1 MAMTRKDWIQFSA
14 LAALWGASYL
24 FIKVALEDDLSP
36 AMIVFV
42 RTAVAALVLLP
53 FAGRG
58 GALAGLRERIWPVAV
73 LALLQIAAPF
83 LLISA
88 GEQHLSSSLTGILV
102 ATAPIFTF
110 LLAIGLDQ
118 EERVHGTGLFGVL
131 LGIAGVVLL
140 LGVDAGGGTAALVG
154 GLMVILASLGYAL
167 GAFYIKRRLGDVQAL
182 GLVTATMAASAL
194 MTLPLAAI
202 SFPSRMPAADALGAL
217 LALGALGT
225 GLAFVLFYGLI
236 ARVGPGK
243 ASLVAYV
250 APGFAVIYGVVL
262 LDEGFG
268 VASSAG
274 LVMIVAG
281 SWLAAEGRI
290 PRGRRYAISQD
301 RAERRS
307 HDMSHSDDFTLR
319 LCAPGDAFALERLAQ
334 LDSTHYGGRR
344 MLVADVGHEIVAALP
359 LDGGAAIADPF
370 RRSAELVDLL
380 HLRLEQ
386 LAAAGEA
393 ELRAEGLSRGP
404 RAGRRL
410 RRYRAHASA

>member
-1 MAMTRKDWIQFSA
+1 MTRKDWIQFSV

-36 AMIVFV
+36 AMIVFA

-53 FAGRG
+53 FARRA
-58 GALAGLRERIWPVAV
+58 GALAGLRQRIWPVAV

-83 LLISA
+83 MLISA
-88 GEQHLSSSLTGILV
+88 GEEHLSSSLTGILV

-110 LLAIGLDQ
+110 LLAIGIDQ
-118 EERVHGTGLFGVL
+118 EERVHGTGLFGVF

-167 GAFYIKRRLGDVQAL
+167 GAFYLKRRLGDVQPL
-182 GLVTATMAASAL
+182 GLVTAAMGASAL

-202 SFPSRMPAADALGAL
+202 SFPSAAPGLDAVGSL

-225 GLAFVLFYGLI
+225 GLAFVFFYGLI

-250 APGFAVIYGVVL
+250 APGFAVVYGVVL
-262 LDEGFG
+262 LGESFG
-268 VASSAG
+268 VASFTG

-281 SWLAAEGRI
+281 SWLAAEGRL
-290 PRGRRYAISQD
+290 PRWGRGAISQD
-301 RAERRS
+301 RHGRRS
-307 HDMSHSDDFTLR
+307 YDMTPSEDLTLR
-319 LCAPGDAFALERLAQ
+319 LSAPDDALALGRLAQ
-334 LDSTHYGGRR
+334 LDSTLYDGSR
-344 MLVADVGHEIVAALP
+344 MLVADIGGDLVAAVP
-359 LDGGAAIADPF
+359 LDGGAPIADPF
-370 RRSAELVDLL
+370 RRSGEFVAMLL
-380 HLRLEQ
+380 LRLEQ
-386 LAAAGEA
+386 LAAASEA
-393 ELRAEGLSRGP
+393 ELRAAGLSRAP
-404 RAGRRL
+404 RAAHTR